1 MRTSLVA
8 VLFVCGKS
16 VLEETASQSLSV
28 SEPSPV
34 GEGGSRRLTDEEF
47 LSDFAFIKI
56 GSLKFKVFTILFRF
70 RAEFTERSIFGAVGG
85 IR

>member
-1 MRTSLVA
+1 MVA
-8 VLFVCGKS
+8 GLFVCGES
-16 VLEETASQSLSV
+16 VLAGAASQSLSV

-56 GSLKFKVFTILFRF
+56 GSLKFKAFAVLFRF

-85 IR
+85 IRC